1 MKSNKILLYSAIT
14 AVSLNILSAS
24 AVYGADTQEVPV
36 YVNGT
41 QAAVGVVVDGR
52 TLVGLRGVFETV
64 GAEVSYDAEEKSAVI
79 KTDET
84 EVKITA
90 GSDIMKVNDNEIEL
104 DVAAQITEGSMMIP
118 VRAVSEAI
126 GAEVGY
132 DPETKAVSITTESA
146 EETETA
152 FSKIDSTKWQ
162 YNEESGVYWQ
172 IGIQYC
178 ADPVDLTYE
187 TLGIFVSEA
196 YMDAEDNGDGTYTCK
211 VNTTGE
217 VKGYTSETAPMVIP
231 VNTPGYSAMSAP
243 TAYVSGAESYTNEGF
258 IYVNAGCRGRDH
270 GAPTGITDLKAAVR
284 FIRYSGE
291 NIPGSTDRI
300 FTFGM
305 SGGGAQ
311 SALMGATGNS
321 ELYTPYLQAIGA
333 VEGYSDAVAGS
344 MCWCP
349 ITNLD
354 YADAAY
360 EWNMGVT
367 REGLT
372 EEEQALSDGLAEAYG
387 KYINSLG
394 LKDSDGNVLTLEES
408 ESGIYQAGS
417 YYDYIKE
424 VIETSLNHFLSD
436 TEFPYTP
443 SSGGGGFGGGRD
455 LGGNF
460 GGDFGGE
467 HEGGNM
473 RIEDMDGIAR
483 TETAEETD
491 ESTYETAEDYID
503 SLNSE
508 GEWIIYDSETN
519 TARITSV
526 EDFVKNCKKAS
537 KKLGAFDQLDKG
549 QGENTLFGY
558 GDGNGAHFDSV
569 MSELLAGTEY
579 EAAFEE
585 DLSKTDS
592 VGNTVDT
599 RLDMYTPLYYVSE
612 AYDGYGT
619 ADVAEFWRIRTGINQ
634 SDTALS
640 TEVNLA
646 LALQNYGRDVDFETV
661 WAQAHVEAERTGS
674 SSENFAEWVNSC
686 LK

>member
-1 MKSNKILLYSAIT
+1 MKSNKILLYSAMA
-14 AVSLNILSAS
+14 AVSFNILSAS
-24 AVYGADTQEVPV
+24 AVYGGDTQEVPV

-79 KTDET
+79 RTDET

-132 DPETKAVSITTESA
+132 DPETKAVSITTEGA
-146 EETETA
+146 EEAETA

-172 IGIQYC
+172 VGVQYC
-178 ADPVDLTYE
+178 ANPVDLTYE
-187 TLGIFVSEA
+187 TLGIFVPEA

-284 FIRYSGE
+284 FIRYSEE

-387 KYINSLG
+387 EYINSLG
-394 LKDSDGNVLTLEES
+394 LKDGDGNVLTLEES

-483 TETAEETD
+483 TETAEEKD

-619 ADVAEFWRIRTGINQ
+619 A
-634 SDTALS
+634 
-640 TEVNLA
+640 
-646 LALQNYGRDVDFETV
+646 
-661 WAQAHVEAERTGS
+661 
-674 SSENFAEWVNSC
+674 
-686 LK
+686 

>member
-1 MKSNKILLYSAIT
+1 MKINRILLYSAIT
-14 AVSLNILSAS
+14 AVGLNALSVS
-24 AVYGADTQEVPV
+24 AVYGNNSAEQGAAV
-36 YVNGT
+36 YVNGK
-41 QAAVGVVVDGR
+41 QADTGVVVDGR
-52 TLVGLRGVFETV
+52 TLVPLRGVFEAL

-79 KTDET
+79 AAEDIEII
-84 EVKITA
+84 ITA
-90 GSDIMKVNDNEIEL
+90 GSDVMKVNENEVGL
-104 DVAAQITEGSMMIP
+104 DVAAEIIDDSIMIP
-118 VRAVSEAI
+118 VRAVSEAL
-126 GAEVGY
+126 GAEVSY
-132 DPETKAVSITTESA
+132 DAETKAVSITK
-146 EETETA
+146 ETA
-152 FSKIDSTKWQ
+152 ENTEAAEAVLAKIDSTKWQ
-162 YNEESGVYWQ
+162 YNEESNVYWQ
-172 IGIQYC
+172 VGIEYC
-178 ADPVDLTYE
+178 SNPADLTYE
-187 TLGIFVSEA
+187 TLGIFVPGE
-196 YMDAEDNGDGTYTCK
+196 YMDAEPNGDGTYTYS

-231 VNTPGYSAMSAP
+231 VNTPGYSAMAAP
-243 TAYVSGAESYTNEGF
+243 TDYVSGAESYTSEGF

-284 FIRYSGE
+284 FIRYSSE

-321 ELYTPYLQAIGA
+321 SLYTPYLQAIGA
-333 VEGYSDAVAGS
+333 AEGYSDAVAGS

-360 EWNMGVT
+360 EWNMGIT
-367 REGLT
+367 REDLT
-372 EEEQALSDGLAEAYG
+372 EEEQALSDGLASAYG
-387 KYINSLG
+387 EYINSLG
-394 LKDSDGNVLTLEES
+394 LKDEKGNVLTLEES

-424 VIETSLNHFLSD
+424 VIETSLNHFLTD

-443 SSGGGGFGGGRD
+443 TSSSGGFGGG
-455 LGGNF
+455 NF
-460 GGDFGGE
+460 GGGMD
-467 HEGGNM
+467 GNA

-483 TETAEETD
+483 TETSEKTD
-491 ESTYETAEDYID
+491 ETTYETAQEYID
-503 SLNSE
+503 SLNSDYQ
-508 GEWIIYDSETN
+508 WVIYDSETN
-519 TARITSV
+519 TASVTSV

-537 KKLGAFDQLDKG
+537 KKLGAFDQLDRG

-558 GDGNGAHFDSV
+558 ADGSGAHFDSV
-569 MSELLAGTEY
+569 LSELLSGTDY
-579 EAAFEE
+579 EAEFAE

-592 VGNTVDT
+592 VGNTVDV
-599 RLDMYTPLYYVSE
+599 RLDMYTPLYYISE
-612 AYDGYGT
+612 AYEGYGSS
-619 ADVAEFWRIRTGINQ
+619 DVAEYWRIRTGINQ

-646 LALQNYGRDVDFETV
+646 LALENYGREVDFETV
-661 WAQAHVEAERTGS
+661 WGQAHVEAERSGS
-674 SSENFAEWVNSC
+674 SSGNFIEWVNDC